1 MRPTTLVLFDVDGTL
16 VDTAGA
22 GRRALQAA
30 FEAVHG
36 LPDVAGRTAAVAFSG
51 KTDPAIVAE
60 MCAALAVSSPDAAV
74 FERAYLMALNVE
86 MARSDARRRV
96 LPGVREL
103 VQHLAARPDV
113 HLGLVTGNIEAGARA
128 KLAPFGL
135 NPFFPT
141 GGYGSDHADRRE
153 VARMA
158 AVRVSGGAGV
168 HMDASRVVVVGDTE
182 LDVDCARANG
192 FRAVAVLTGWS
203 TPEVLQSAGPDALLQ
218 DLADLT
224 VTLEALGLT
233 PGPVPSSTPRR
244 TWPG

>member
-1 MRPTTLVLFDVDGTL
+1 MRPTLVLFDVDGTL

-60 MCAALAVSSPDAAV
+60 MCAALAVTRPDGAA
-74 FERAYLMALNVE
+74 FERAYLAALTAE
-86 MARSDARRRV
+86 MARPDARRRV

-103 VQHLAARPDV
+103 LQGLAGRPDV
-113 HLGLVTGNIEAGARA
+113 HLGLLTGNVEAGARA

-141 GGYGSDHADRRE
+141 GGFGSDHADRRE
-153 VARMA
+153 VARRA
-158 AVRVSGGAGV
+158 AARVALHAGIPL
-168 HMDASRVVVVGDTE
+168 DASRVVVVGDTE

-203 TPEVLQSAGPDALLQ
+203 TPEVLIASGPDVLLQ

-224 VTLEALGLT
+224 VTLQALGLT
-233 PGPVPSSTPRR
+233 PAPGPSSTPRR
-244 TWPG
+244 TWPA